1 MVPATTKSSAGLLIT
16 NMNIETLQ
24 YEQDTDPAYC
34 PACDSADAQ
43 ILGQLG
49 NRIHLRCRGC
59 GWDFSFVREQS
70 ETFTFNQH

>member
-1 MVPATTKSSAGLLIT
+1 
-16 NMNIETLQ
+16 MNIETLQ

-34 PACDSADAQ
+34 PMCDSTDAQ

-59 GWDFSFVREQS
+59 GIDWSFRQDTGARATDWTQV
-70 ETFTFNQH
+70 

>member
-1 MVPATTKSSAGLLIT
+1 
-16 NMNIETLQ
+16 MNIETLQ

-43 ILGQLG
+43 VLGKLG

-59 GWDFSFVREQS
+59 GWDFSFTAPVVEAWG
-70 ETFTFNQH
+70 EHEVPND